1 MNISLIPAF
10 KKQMLLCLAAIFFTG
25 CAGVPRNPKNVCEI
39 FRENQDWY
47 RNAYESYQRW
57 GVPVPVMMAIMYHE
71 SGFRSDARPPR
82 TKCLFI
88 FPGPRPSTAY
98 GYPQALDSTWAN
110 YKQSAGAW
118 GADRN
123 DFDDAVDFVG
133 WYCYQSHIRCGIDRK
148 DAYNLYL
155 AYHEGQRGF
164 REGTYLNKAWL
175 KQTAAAVQQR
185 ADFYAE
191 QMAGCEKEFQRDR
204 GGCCLWP
211 F

>member
-10 KKQMLLCLAAIFFTG
+10 KKQMLLCLAAILFTG